1 VISLND
7 LAGHLRPPVAE
18 IDPSPSPYPNPTEWA
33 ATDALSVA
41 IETISDRVLKAITT
55 REWFFVV
62 DPDEKV
68 RLYLKPDDVNDFNDV
83 ASRCHD
89 VVEKFISAGE

>member
-1 VISLND
+1 MKV
-7 LAGHLRPPVAE
+7 
-18 IDPSPSPYPNPTEWA
+18 
-33 ATDALSVA
+33 
-41 IETISDRVLKAITT
+41 KAITT